1 MITSLNNVIEMDHP
15 NLHKTHEYYNDSQF
29 HYILSDFCSGGDL
42 FPRILNMVPF
52 TEKIAS
58 GIMKQLIGAV
68 QGCHMNKT
76 VHMDIKSDN
85 ILFSSPGSLIKIGDF
100 GTNMGVGR
108 ALHYV
113 APEII
118 NAHLCDEKVDV
129 WSLGILMYILLTGQP
144 PFKGTNKEII

>member
-1 MITSLNNVIEMDHP
+1 MDKEQEMITSLNNVIEMDHP
-15 NLHKTHEYYNDSQF
+15 NIHKTHEYYNDSQF

-100 GTNMGVGR
+100 G
-108 ALHYV
+108 L
-113 APEII
+113 
-118 NAHLCDEKVDV
+118 
-129 WSLGILMYILLTGQP
+129 S
-144 PFKGTNKEII
+144 KEIYSNDYYRPLSNQKPLPIRYMNSLSCF